1 MSLGEKQG
9 IFYLLLI
16 LLFASSAVFSFE
28 VRAWKIVARVVR
40 ERVVKEIKGKRRQ
53 AEERKKRDQGKERH
67 QDAANEN

>member
-28 VRAWKIVARVVR
+28 VRAWKIVARFVR
-40 ERVVKEIKGKRRQ
+40 ERVEELKSKRRQ
-53 AEERKKRDQGKERH
+53 SEERKKGDQGKERD

>member
-28 VRAWKIVARVVR
+28 VRAWKIVARFVR
-40 ERVVKEIKGKRRQ
+40 ERVKEIKRKRRQ
-53 AEERKKRDQGKERH
+53 SEERKKRDQGKERH

>member
-28 VRAWKIVARVVR
+28 VRAWKIVARFVR
-40 ERVVKEIKGKRRQ
+40 KRVEELKSKRRQ
-53 AEERKKRDQGKERH
+53 SEERKKGDQGKERH
-67 QDAANEN
+67 QDACCQ

>member
-28 VRAWKIVARVVR
+28 VRAWKIGARVVR
-40 ERVVKEIKGKRRQ
+40 ERVEEIKRKRRQ
-53 AEERKKRDQGKERH
+53 SEERRKRDRGKERH
-67 QDAANEN
+67 QDAAK